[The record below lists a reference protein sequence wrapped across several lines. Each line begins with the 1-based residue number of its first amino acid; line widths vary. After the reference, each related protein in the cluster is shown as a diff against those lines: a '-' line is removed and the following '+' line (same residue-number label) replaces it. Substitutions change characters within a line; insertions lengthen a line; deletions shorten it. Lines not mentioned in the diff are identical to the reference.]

1 MLHLVIVIHWLKIE
15 TNSHVDSL
23 GKWLPSEG
31 EDEVL
36 KSGLLVGKAMQ
47 RKHVFSDVIEKEAT
61 NLYLSVWAFA
71 MVSLYI
77 CFWRSGHDCQLT
89 YVCFSRQFYFSV
101 NNTVVRRMIT
111 I

>member
-1 MLHLVIVIHWLKIE
+1 MIKIE

-31 EDEVL
+31 EDEVSW
-36 KSGLLVGKAMQ
+36 KVDYWWGKAMQ
-47 RKHVFSDVIEKEAT
+47 RKYVFSDVIEKEAT

-77 CFWRSGHDCQLT
+77 CFWRSGHDRQLT
-89 YVCFSRQFYFSV
+89 YVL
-101 NNTVVRRMIT
+101 
-111 I
+111 

>member
-1 MLHLVIVIHWLKIE
+1 MIKIE

-31 EDEVL
+31 EDEVSW
-36 KSGLLVGKAMQ
+36 KVDYWWGKAMQ

-77 CFWRSGHDCQLT
+77 CFWRSGHDRQLT
-89 YVCFSRQFYFSV
+89 YVL
-101 NNTVVRRMIT
+101 
-111 I
+111 